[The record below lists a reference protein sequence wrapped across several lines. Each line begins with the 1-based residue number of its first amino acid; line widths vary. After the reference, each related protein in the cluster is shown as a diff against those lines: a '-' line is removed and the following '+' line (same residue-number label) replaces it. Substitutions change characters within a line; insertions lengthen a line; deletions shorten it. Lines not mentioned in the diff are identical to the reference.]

1 MNKEQLMKMGLSED
15 QANQVLGLL
24 SDNFVPIGRFNE
36 INTELVKSK
45 EATKERDKQLEELKK
60 STGDTEALK
69 KQIETLQADNRAK
82 EETYKVEMQK
92 VKLDTALDLALTGA
106 KAKNIKAI
114 KALLDSEKIKLKED
128 GSLDGLNEQIE
139 AIKKSDSYLFE
150 ATPQT
155 TVPKGHIPAPAAPE
169 GTNNQ
174 PAAGGL
180 GAAIAAAFTSK
191 N

>member
-45 EATKERDKQLEELKK
+45 EATKERDTQLEDLKK

-69 KQIETLQADNRAK
+69 KQIETLQADNKVK
-82 EETYKVEMQK
+82 EENHKTEMQK
-92 VKLDTALDLALTGA
+92 VKLETALDLALTGA

-114 KALLDSEKIKLKED
+114 KGLLDSEKIKLKD
-128 GSLDGLNEQIE
+128 NGSLDGLNDQIE

-150 ATPQT
+150 TVPQT

-169 GTNNQ
+169 SQGVL
-174 PAAGGL
+174 PAVAGL
-180 GAAIAAAFTSK
+180 GSAIAAALTSK

>member
-45 EATKERDKQLEELKK
+45 EATKERDTQLEDLKK

-69 KQIETLQADNRAK
+69 KQIETLQTENKVK
-82 EETYKVEMQK
+82 EENYKAEMQK
-92 VKLDTALDLALTGA
+92 VKLDTALDLALAGA

-114 KALLDSEKIKLKED
+114 KALLDSGKIKLKDD
-128 GSLDGLNEQIE
+128 GSLDGLNDQIE

-150 ATPQT
+150 AVPQT

-169 GTNNQ
+169 GSNNQ
-174 PAAGGL
+174 TSTVGF
-180 GAAIAAAFTSK
+180 GAAIAAALAGK